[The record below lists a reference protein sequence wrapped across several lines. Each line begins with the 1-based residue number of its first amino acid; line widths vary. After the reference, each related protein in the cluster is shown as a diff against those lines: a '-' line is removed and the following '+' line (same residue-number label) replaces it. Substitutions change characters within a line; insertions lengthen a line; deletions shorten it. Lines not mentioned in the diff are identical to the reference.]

1 MDGCSRTRSS
11 IYIEATARLKRMI
24 EALLKYTARLI
35 FFTEKKQTRSLKF
48 LHCFDVAKQVGYQN
62 ASHFQ
67 YKYKRLRG
75 DPMYY
80 CIRCKELHLR
90 SKSQQILIFS
100 SGFYYNNSTLYHA
113 GVCRIEKK

>member
-1 MDGCSRTRSS
+1 
-11 IYIEATARLKRMI
+11 
-24 EALLKYTARLI
+24 
-35 FFTEKKQTRSLKF
+35 
-48 LHCFDVAKQVGYQN
+48 
-62 ASHFQ
+62 
-67 YKYKRLRG
+67 
-75 DPMYY
+75 MYY